1 MHGSQV
7 AQREVEDAA
16 LDRRPRQPAIAFC
29 TLSIRLSSIAL
40 PPRLTYVQ
48 SAKRMLEFVR
58 FPGDMRRPRPCRIQ
72 GWTLRG
78 AAIKVFGSEIN
89 CPESAQSDGRGGD
102 QLRQVPAR

>member
-40 PPRLTYVQ
+40 PPRLMG
-48 SAKRMLEFVR
+48 SPPKRVGEFVR
-58 FPGDMRRPRPCRIQ
+58 FPGDMRERAPPPDTVMD
-72 GWTLRG
+72 G
-78 AAIKVFGSEIN
+78 K
-89 CPESAQSDGRGGD
+89 GRGG
-102 QLRQVPAR
+102 